1 MSQTLEYPLMAHDPR
16 HISMNTQ
23 LSQSNEL
30 PETGARRRKRY
41 LMAAAIVLFLAFWPG
56 YKWSVNRWI
65 AHQKK
70 VCSVAATL
78 EDWNELEDAARAWLR
93 WAPEDGA
100 AWLYAAEAAR
110 GIGDFERTAACL
122 GEIPDSAPECL
133 QALSLRGDLL
143 MSELHKPFEAERNWQ
158 RMLKLDES
166 AALPQQRL
174 IYLYAITQQRAALLS
189 QIQIAVAAHTEPR
202 EAYTYYC
209 LADRLLFSNGLVLT
223 STWLDANPGDEVLE
237 VAKAIYS
244 ARSNSSRTL
253 SMFRV
258 GSAAPGDQSLID
270 ELLEKY
276 PHNLEVL
283 AHHIARSINDG
294 NMKQVESLLKQIPPE
309 ADSDSRFF
317 RFQAWHYAARNQL
330 AEAET
335 ACRQA
340 LQLYPLDWRVRLELT
355 SILRRQGNSE
365 EVAEASELA
374 LAGKE
379 LERRLLEQPS
389 ADSVEREVFIRM
401 SNYCSRVKAGVIARG
416 MEYRGVPTD

>member
-1 MSQTLEYPLMAHDPR
+1 MAHDPR
-16 HISMNTQ
+16 RISMNTQ
-23 LSQSNEL
+23 VSQPNEL
-30 PETGARRRKRY
+30 HEMRARRRNRY
-41 LMAAAIVLFLAFWPG
+41 LLAAATLLILASLPG

-70 VCSVAATL
+70 VCNVAATL

-93 WAPEDGA
+93 WAPDDGS
-100 AWLYAAEAAR
+100 AWLFAAEAAR

-143 MSELHKPFEAERNWQ
+143 MSELHKPFEAERNWK
-158 RMLKLDES
+158 RMLKIDES

-174 IYLYAITQQRAALLS
+174 IYLYAITQQRAALLA
-189 QIQIAVAAHTEPR
+189 QIQKAVAAHTEPR

-294 NMKQVESLLKQIPPE
+294 NMKQVESLLRQIPPE
-309 ADSDSRFF
+309 ADSDSRVF
-317 RFQAWHYAARNQL
+317 RFRAWYYAARNQL
-330 AEAET
+330 TEAET

-355 SILRRQGNSE
+355 SILRRLGNTE
-365 EVAEASELA
+365 DVEEASELA

-379 LERRLLEQPS
+379 LERQLLEQPN
-389 ADSVEREVFIRM
+389 ADSVDREVLISM
-401 SNYCSRVKAGVIARG
+401 SNYCSRVKAGVISRG
-416 MEYRGVPTD
+416 MAYRGIPTN